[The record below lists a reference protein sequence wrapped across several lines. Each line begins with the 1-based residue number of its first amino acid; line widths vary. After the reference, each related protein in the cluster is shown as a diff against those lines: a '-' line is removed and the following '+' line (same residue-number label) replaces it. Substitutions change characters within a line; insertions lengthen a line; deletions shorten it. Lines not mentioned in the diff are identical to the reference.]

1 MRYFVCFIKPNLKI
15 FSFVLVLSLVNGV
28 FFVPQHA
35 NAGFF
40 SSLFSTEAKAG
51 EPTILSTSNYVSDD
65 ELALSTTGYAGT
77 ASENITDVSI
87 DSDNALVASTGPTG
101 VAGNGFSDESFSLD
115 DLDIYVVRNGDTVA
129 EVAEM
134 FGITPDTIY
143 SANDMK
149 KGDKLKY
156 GDVLLILPVPGVEI
170 EVAKGQTLQGIANLY
185 KVSVDDIMSA
195 NDISEGGVIA
205 VGEKLMIPGGSMLTD
220 KPKSSGSS
228 VAKGGSSV
236 SSVSGYFIK
245 PVPGSIKSR
254 GVKPGHKGVD
264 FAAPTGTP
272 ILAAASG
279 KVLKAAMGW
288 NGAFGNMVI
297 VQHGNGTVT
306 LYAHMSKIATSA
318 GSKVSQ
324 GQVIG
329 YVGNTGRSTGPHLH
343 FEVRGAK
350 NPF

>member
-1 MRYFVCFIKPNLKI
+1 MFHSFLAFFPILGLFIMPI
-15 FSFVLVLSLVNGV
+15 GVEASFI
-28 FFVPQHA
+28 
-35 NAGFF
+35 
-40 SSLFSTEAKAG
+40 SSLLGKEVLASTNLYSLEQNSQNG
-51 EPTILSTSNYVSDD
+51 
-65 ELALSTTGYAGT
+65 LALEANVSSFAMVDGKKGSEIDESVEIGIVAET
-77 ASENITDVSI
+77 ALSPV
-87 DSDNALVASTGPTG
+87 TGPSG
-101 VAGNGFSDESFSLD
+101 VSNEETELEDFSLE
-115 DLDIYVVRNGDTVA
+115 DLDIYVVRKGDSVA
-129 EVAEM
+129 QVAEM

-149 KGDKLKY
+149 KGDKFKE
-156 GDVLLILPVPGVEI
+156 GDVWLILPVSGVEHK
-170 EVAKGQTLQGIANLY
+170 VAKGQTLQGIANLY
-185 KVSVDDIMSA
+185 KISVDDIISA
-195 NDISEGGVIA
+195 NDIGEGAVIA
-205 VGEKLMIPGGSMLTD
+205 VGENLMIPGGNMLSET
-220 KPKSSGSS
+220 KPKTSGTGI
-228 VAKGGSSV
+228 AKGGSSV
-236 SSVSGYFIK
+236 SSVAGYFIK

-297 VQHGNGTVT
+297 VQHSNGTLT
-306 LYAHMSKIATSA
+306 LYAHMSKIATST
-318 GSKVSQ
+318 GSQVTQ

-343 FEVRGAK
+343 FEVRGAR